1 MQKTFHFFL
10 SASFA
15 VAAFLPIDSIAQSL
29 LDALD
34 SLDLP
39 EAVVVAN
46 RAPIARQSVG
56 HTLDI
61 ITKAELESLPI
72 SSVAEALQY
81 VGGLDVR
88 QRGPRGVQAD
98 LSIRGGTFDQV
109 LILVNGI
116 RLSDPQTGHHI
127 LNIPVP
133 LEHVERIEVLKG
145 PGARL
150 YGQNAFAGA
159 INIITR
165 PEKEQVIGL
174 RAEMGENGLG
184 GFGASINLPKAGAN
198 HLLSYQRD
206 FSQGYRYNT
215 DYTIE
220 NIMYQSEMQLGE
232 HKLSALAA
240 LSDRAF
246 GANGFYASASAKD
259 QFEAVQTS
267 LIGLQHTQRNENG
280 SFSQRISWRRNQDEY
295 VFIRSNPS
303 IYRNLHIS
311 HTYGYDAF
319 KSINNK
325 FGSLGFGGE
334 LQGVALRSNILG
346 NHQRVVANAIVEQR
360 IELLAADLT
369 VTPSLSLNYLSDVG
383 TQVLPGLDVSYSVSE
398 NLNLYGNAGMTSR
411 VPTYTDLY
419 YRDRNTEGNPDLL
432 VERAYAFEVGASY
445 EKNGWEAKAA
455 AWSREG
461 INLIDFIRESEADTV
476 WTPQNIANSSFYG
489 VELSLTARNRWKW
502 LPLAQ
507 LSYNYIDLDL
517 GRDPESEM
525 ISQYVAEQ
533 LTHQFNATAIF
544 RMTSALSATIGLR
557 VADRFSVP
565 EEGELAVDYELLDL
579 RFDYRL
585 KRSRF
590 FAEATNLLDQQ
601 YTTQAI
607 NVPMPGRWMRMGVA
621 FRL

>member
-1 MQKTFHFFL
+1 MEKRFRFLLSGFFAL
-10 SASFA
+10 M
-15 VAAFLPIDSIAQSL
+15 VFLPLSSSAQSL

-46 RAPIARQSVG
+46 RAPVDRQSVG

-61 ITKAELESLPI
+61 ITKAQLEALPI

-116 RLSDPQTGHHI
+116 RLSDPQTGHHV

-133 LEHVERIEVLKG
+133 LEHIERIEVLKG

-184 GFGASINLPKAGAN
+184 GFGVSVNLPKAGVN

-206 FSQGYRYNT
+206 FAQGYRYNT
-215 DYTIE
+215 DYTIQ

-232 HKLSALAA
+232 HKFSALAA

-246 GANGFYASASAKD
+246 GANGFYASASATD

-267 LIGLQHTQRNENG
+267 VIGLQHTQRNELG

-311 HTYGYDAF
+311 QTYGYDAY

-325 FGSLGFGGE
+325 FGALGFGGE

-346 NHQRVVANAIVEQR
+346 SHQRLVANALVEQR
-360 IELLAADLT
+360 FELLASDLT
-369 VTPSLSLNYLSDVG
+369 ITPSLSLNYLSDVG
-383 TQVLPGLDVSYSVSE
+383 SQVLPGLDVSYTVSE
-398 NLNLYGNAGMTSR
+398 DLNLYGNAGMTSR

-419 YRDRNTEGNPDLL
+419 YSDRFNQGNEDLSI
-432 VERAYAFEVGASY
+432 ERAYAFELGVNHES
-445 EKNGWEAKAA
+445 NGFETKVAIWTREA
-455 AWSREG
+455 
-461 INLIDFIRESEADTV
+461 IDLIDYVRDSPADTV
-476 WTPQNIANSSFYG
+476 WQPQNITDASFSG
-489 VELSLTARNRWKW
+489 VEFSVTARNKWQW

-507 LSYNYIDLDL
+507 VSYNYIDAALAD
-517 GRDPESEM
+517 DAESER
-525 ISQYVAEQ
+525 ISRYALDQ
-533 LTHQFNATAIF
+533 LTHQVNATAIV
-544 RMTSALSATIGLR
+544 RLTQPLSATLGLR
-557 VADRFSVP
+557 VADRISEP
-565 EEGELAVDYELLDL
+565 GLGELPVDYELLDV

-585 KRSRF
+585 KKARI
-590 FAEATNLLDQQ
+590 FAEATNVLDQI
-601 YTTQAI
+601 YTQA
-607 NVPMPGRWMRMGVA
+607 NGVPLPGRWLRTGVA

>member
-1 MQKTFHFFL
+1 MKNNLRFFL
-10 SASFA
+10 SGIL
-15 VAAFLPIDSIAQSL
+15 AAALLVPVSSTAQSVL
-29 LDALD
+29 NALD

-39 EAVVVAN
+39 EAIVVAN
-46 RAPIARQSVG
+46 RAPVDRQSVG

-61 ITKAELESLPI
+61 ITKAQLESLPI
-72 SSVAEALQY
+72 SNIAEALQY

-116 RLSDPQTGHHI
+116 RLSDPQTGHHA

-159 INIITR
+159 INIVTS
-165 PEKEQVIGL
+165 PGKEQAIGL
-174 RAEMGENGLG
+174 RGELGENGLG
-184 GFGASINLPKAGAN
+184 GFGVSINLPKAGAN

-206 FSQGYRYNT
+206 FAQGYRYNT
-215 DYTIE
+215 DYTIQ
-220 NIMYQSEMQLGE
+220 NIMYQSEMTIGE
-232 HKLSALAA
+232 NKFSALAA

-246 GANGFYASASAKD
+246 GANGFYASASATD
-259 QFEAVQTS
+259 QFEAIQTS
-267 LIGLQHTQRNENG
+267 VIGLQHTKRNDKG

-295 VFIRSNPS
+295 IFIRSNPS

-311 HTYGYDAF
+311 HTYGYDAY

-325 FGSLGFGGE
+325 FGSLGLGGE
-334 LQGVALRSNILG
+334 LQNVALTSNNLG
-346 NHQRVVANAIVEQR
+346 DHQRIVANALVEQR
-360 IELLAADLT
+360 FELLDADLT
-369 VTPSLSLNYLSDVG
+369 VTPSVSFNYLSDVG
-383 TQVLPGLDVSYSVSE
+383 AQVLPGLDVSYDVSDDI
-398 NLNLYGNAGMTSR
+398 NFYGNAGMTSR

-419 YRDRNTEGNPDLL
+419 YSDRYNQGNADLSI
-432 VERAYAFEVGASY
+432 ERAYAFELGANY

-455 AWSREG
+455 VWTREA
-461 INLIDFIRESEADTV
+461 IDLIDYVRESAADTV
-476 WTPQNIANSSFYG
+476 WQPQNITDATFSG
-489 VELSLTARNRWKW
+489 VELQLSARNRWKW

-507 LSYNYIDLDL
+507 VSYNYIDAELAD
-517 GRDPESEM
+517 DPESQR
-525 ISQYVAEQ
+525 ISRYALDQ
-533 LTHQFNATAIF
+533 LTHQFNATAII
-544 RMTSALSATIGLR
+544 RITNPLSATLALR
-557 VADRFSVP
+557 VADRVSEP
-565 EEGELAVDYELLDL
+565 GLGDLPVDYELLDL

-585 KRSRF
+585 KKAKI
-590 FAEATNLLDQQ
+590 FAEATNLLDQE
-601 YTTQAI
+601 YTQA
-607 NVPMPGRWMRMGVA
+607 NGVPLPGRWMRTGVA

>member
-1 MQKTFHFFL
+1 MKITSRFL
-10 SASFA
+10 LSGILV
-15 VAAFLPIDSIAQSL
+15 VAAILPSTGISQTM

-39 EAVVVAN
+39 GAIVVAN
-46 RAPIARQSVG
+46 RAPVDRQSVG

-61 ITKAELESLPI
+61 ITKTQLESLPI

-116 RLSDPQTGHHI
+116 RLSDPQTGHHV

-159 INIITR
+159 INIITK
-165 PEKEQVIGL
+165 PEKEQVVGL
-174 RAEMGENGLG
+174 RAELGENGLG
-184 GFGASINLPKAGAN
+184 GFGVSLNLPKAGVN

-206 FSQGYRYNT
+206 FAQGYRYNT
-215 DYTIE
+215 DYTIQ
-220 NIMYQSEMQLGE
+220 NIMYQSEFQIGE

-246 GANGFYASASAKD
+246 GANGFYASAAATD

-267 LIGLQHTQRNENG
+267 VVGLQHTQRNERG
-280 SFSQRISWRRNQDEY
+280 SFSQRVSWRRNQDEY
-295 VFIRSNPS
+295 VFVRSNPS

-311 HTYGYDAF
+311 HTYGYDAY
-319 KSINNK
+319 KAITNK
-325 FGSLGFGGE
+325 FGSLGLGGE
-334 LQGVALRSNILG
+334 LQGVGITSNNLG
-346 NHQRVVANAIVEQR
+346 NHQRFVANALVEQR
-360 IELLAADLT
+360 FDLLESDLT
-369 VTPSLSLNYLSDVG
+369 ITPSVSLNYLSDVG
-383 TQVLPGLDVSYSVSE
+383 AQVLPGLDVSFSASD
-398 NLNLYGNAGMTSR
+398 NLNFYGNVGMTSR

-419 YRDRNTEGNPDLL
+419 YSDRFNQGNADLSI
-432 VERAYAFEVGASY
+432 ERAYAFEVGLTH
-445 EKNGWEAKAA
+445 ENNGWESKVAV
-455 AWSREG
+455 WTREA
-461 INLIDFIRESEADTV
+461 IDLIDYIRDSPADTV
-476 WTPQNIANSSFYG
+476 WQPQNITDASFAG
-489 VELSLTARNRWKW
+489 IEVAVTARNKWRW

-507 LSYNYIDLDL
+507 LSYNYIDAELADDAEAERISRYALD
-517 GRDPESEM
+517 
-525 ISQYVAEQ
+525 Q
-533 LTHQFNATAIF
+533 LTHQLNATAIF
-544 RMTSALSATIGLR
+544 RLGTPLSATLGLR
-557 VADRFSVP
+557 IADRVSEP
-565 EEGELAVDYELLDL
+565 GLGELPVDYQLLDL

-585 KRSRF
+585 RRARL
-590 FAEATNLLDQQ
+590 FAEATNLLDQVF
-601 YTTQAI
+601 TQA
-607 NVPMPGRWMRMGVA
+607 NGVPLPGRWLRTGVA